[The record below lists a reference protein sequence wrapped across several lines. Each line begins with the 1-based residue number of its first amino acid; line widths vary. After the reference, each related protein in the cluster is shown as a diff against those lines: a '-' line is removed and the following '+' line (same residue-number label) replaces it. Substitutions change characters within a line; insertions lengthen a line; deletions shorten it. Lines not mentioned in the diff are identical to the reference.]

1 MNDPPAGTED
11 GLRRSIYQEKMRRT
25 VKASALRERIP
36 VPQRLAGAALREAPN
51 IAQRMHAIRK
61 HRYKDVMNARVM
73 RARVEIF

>member
-1 MNDPPAGTED
+1 M
-11 GLRRSIYQEKMRRT
+11 
-25 VKASALRERIP
+25 KASVLRERIP
-36 VPQRLAGAALREAPN
+36 VPQRLTGAALREAPN